1 MLYLIALLPY
11 PSKNEDSKMKTFLES
26 TCEIETVVLFKL

>member
-11 PSKNEDSKMKTFLES
+11 PSKKEYSGMKAFLES
-26 TCEIETVVLFKL
+26 TCEIETVVLVKL

>member
-1 MLYLIALLPY
+1 MALLPY
-11 PSKNEDSKMKTFLES
+11 PSKKDDSRMKTFLES